1 MIKIIILQYLIKK
14 INKMGNITFTMIKP
28 EAVTAN
34 NIGGIL
40 KMIEEGGFRIVAMKK
55 ILLSKDRAASFYE
68 VHKERP
74 FYGELVDYMSSKPII
89 AAILEK
95 DNAVADFRA
104 LIGATNPLEAAEG
117 TIRKKY
123 ATSLAENAVHGSDS
137 DENAEIESDFHFSIK
152 ERY

>member
-1 MIKIIILQYLIKK
+1 
-14 INKMGNITFTMIKP
+14 MGNITFTMIKP

-55 ILLSKDRAASFYE
+55 VLLSKDRAGRFYE

-74 FYGELVDYMSSKPII
+74 FYGELVDYMSSDPII

-95 DNAVADFRA
+95 DNAVADFRD

-137 DENAEIESDFHFSIK
+137 DENAKIESDFHFSSK